1 MKKFVAVLAILVL
14 VAVPTFAQWR
24 LDVGAIV
31 PRGVG
36 LSIGGSTETT
46 IGGVDMA
53 SWPFIPFPEAG
64 LYYTGEFGPISMGVG
79 VRAFTL
85 IVETILWPN
94 AFVEASFGPL
104 VLEAQVGGGLFAMLG
119 LATASETGRVFLPDI
134 SAWFKIGKKG
144 NFRLGGGLIGLYM
157 PEITDTDAL
166 PFLLYLGGKVAIG
179 L

>member
-1 MKKFVAVLAILVL
+1 MKKFMIVLAILVL

-24 LDVGAIV
+24 LDVGAVV

-36 LSIGGSTETT
+36 LSIGGTT
-46 IGGVDMA
+46 DTKISGVDMA
-53 SWPFIPFPEAG
+53 SWPFIPFPEAAI
-64 LYYTGEFGPISMGVG
+64 YYTGELGPVSLGVG
-79 VRAFTL
+79 ARAFTL
-85 IVETILWPN
+85 ILETILWPN
-94 AFVEASFGPL
+94 AFVELNLGP
-104 VLEAQVGGGLFAMLG
+104 VALEAQVGGGFFAMFG
-119 LATASETGRVFLPDI
+119 LASATETGKVFLPDL

-157 PEITDTDAL
+157 PEITDTDAI

>member
-1 MKKFVAVLAILVL
+1 MKKFMVVLAILVL

-24 LDVGAIV
+24 LDVGAVV

-36 LSIGGSTETT
+36 LSIGGTTTTT
-46 IGGVDMA
+46 ISGVDMA
-53 SWPFIPFPEAG
+53 SWPFIPFPEAA
-64 LYYTGEFGPISMGVG
+64 LYYTGEFGPISLGVG
-79 VRAFTL
+79 ARAFTL
-85 IVETILWPN
+85 ILETILWPN
-94 AFVEASFGPL
+94 AFVEVNLGP
-104 VLEAQVGGGLFAMLG
+104 VALEAQVGGGLFAMFG
-119 LATASETGRVFLPDI
+119 LVSASETGKVFLPDV

-157 PEITDTDAL
+157 PEITGTDAI

>member
-1 MKKFVAVLAILVL
+1 MRRFMVVLAILVL

-24 LDVGAIV
+24 LDVGAVV
-31 PRGVG
+31 PRGAG

-46 IGGVDMA
+46 ISGVDMA
-53 SWPFIPFPEAG
+53 SWPFIPFPEAA
-64 LYYTGEFGPISMGVG
+64 LYYTGDFGPVSMGVG

-85 IVETILWPN
+85 ILETILWPN
-94 AFVEASFGPL
+94 AFVEVNLGP
-104 VLEAQVGGGLFAMLG
+104 VALEAQVGGGLFAMLG
-119 LATASETGRVFLPDI
+119 LVSATETGKVFLPDV

-157 PEITDTDAL
+157 PEITGTDAI
-166 PFLLYLGGKVAIG
+166 PFLVYLGGKVAIG